1 MMLQLASPNSRAVL
15 KLDFQSRTGKMPTDH
30 HEPRSA
36 SAKLLTPGINER
48 NTMAKPVS
56 QKIKLL
62 STAGTGFF
70 YVTKKN
76 PRTSTEKIVFKK
88 YDPVA
93 RKHVSFKETKIK

>member
-1 MMLQLASPNSRAVL
+1 MPLGAVAENRL
-15 KLDFQSRTGKMPTDH
+15 
-30 HEPRSA
+30 
-36 SAKLLTPGINER
+36 
-48 NTMAKPVS
+48 MAKPVT

-93 RKHVSFKETKIK
+93 RKHVDFKETKIK